1 MYFYF
6 DESGDFAIPDNPATH
21 RAAVVMGV
29 AVSDLIHDEL
39 RQQYRRFVASL
50 DASECLNGEPKG
62 SRLSYVHRK
71 AFCEMLYG
79 YDGISLTPV
88 TLDLS
93 SLSRSGEKQ
102 MTEGM
107 YQALRASAEAMLH
120 LKGRESMLLMARQ
133 YRNLS
138 INQALR
144 IYSLANCIRVALE
157 HAILF
162 LGSRGHEKAWED
174 VRFEIDRVQVRPN
187 SREEKVF
194 SRMVLAW
201 LAGWGRL
208 RPFTTIRGIHTPD
221 HLFVRKYRLPVGGI
235 DAGKLVGNRVFW
247 VNSSESWGVQMA
259 DIGATIVYQ
268 AAHATNDGDG
278 LISLYA
284 SLMRKSPY
292 GPRRGPGLFTPL
304 SEVPEITGAKY
315 MLLSEAMSRRLS
327 S

>member
-6 DESGDFAIPDNPATH
+6 DESGDFAIPNSSATH

-39 RQQYRRFVASL
+39 REQFHRFVASL
-50 DASECLNGEPKG
+50 DTSECLNGEPKG
-62 SRLSYVHRK
+62 SRLSYAHLMD
-71 AFCEMLYG
+71 FCEMLSQ
-79 YDGISLTPV
+79 YDGVSLTPV

-93 SLSRSGEKQ
+93 SLSRRGERQ

-107 YQALRASAEAMLH
+107 YQALSASAEAMLYPE
-120 LKGRESMLLMARQ
+120 GRDSMLLIARQ

-144 IYSLANCIRVALE
+144 IYSLANCIREALD
-157 HAILF
+157 HAIIF
-162 LGSRGHEKAWED
+162 LGSRGHERAWED

-194 SRMVLAW
+194 SLMVLAW
-201 LAGWGRL
+201 LTGWSRS
-208 RPFTTIRGIHTPD
+208 RPFTLVREIHTPD
-221 HLFVRKYRLPVGGI
+221 HPFVRKYDLPEGI
-235 DAGKLVGNRVFW
+235 DIGKLVRGHIHW
-247 VNSSESWGVQMA
+247 VDSSESWGVQMA

-268 AAHATNDGDG
+268 AAHATDDRNG

-304 SEVPEITGAKY
+304 SEVSEITGAKY
-315 MLLSEAMSRRLS
+315 MLLSEAMRRRS
-327 S
+327 SS